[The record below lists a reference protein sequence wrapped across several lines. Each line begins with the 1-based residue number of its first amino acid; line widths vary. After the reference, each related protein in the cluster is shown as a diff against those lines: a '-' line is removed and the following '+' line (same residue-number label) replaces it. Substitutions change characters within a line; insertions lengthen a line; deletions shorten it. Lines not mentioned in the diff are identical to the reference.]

1 MSLTE
6 GSYPEFGVGLGSAEV
21 DITVTFSFRSTGG
34 AFELRLWND
43 ALAVVLASN
52 HPLAS
57 NSVIGWADLGQETL
71 LVRRG
76 EAFLL
81 GDAVGCDVPLPTIVE
96 HHVSAGVLLRLVGNA
111 LGVALIHDGDVNNL
125 PEGPSAGSCGSG

>member
-1 MSLTE
+1 MDAIIEVRQCHPDVNVSLTE

-21 DITVTFSFRSTGG
+21 DITVTFYFRSTGG

-43 ALAVVLASN
+43 TLAVVLASN

-81 GDAVGCDVPLPTIVE
+81 GDAV
-96 HHVSAGVLLRLVGNA
+96 
-111 LGVALIHDGDVNNL
+111 
-125 PEGPSAGSCGSG
+125 